1 MRPTGTDIS
10 SIMNHQWFR
19 CYGKRESPIGRL
31 FCFSYAGAGASMFRT
46 WPALL
51 PSDLELVAVQ
61 LPGREDRLKEPPAR
75 RLSILVSSIGE
86 QMQPLLDKPFSFFGH
101 SMGAILAFE
110 LARYLRDTY
119 AKPPFHLIVSGRKA
133 PHLHAAPRNLYAL
146 PQDQLLAKLKELGG
160 TDLQVFDHPEMLELV
175 LPVLRADFEICET
188 YEYIPG
194 APLPSVIT
202 ALGGTEDSETPQP
215 HLEEWR
221 QHGTGGFSLHMLPGN
236 HFFINSARLKVLQ
249 VIAAKFQPLI
259 PARRPPI
266 RSTASSSVDYPST

>member
-1 MRPTGTDIS
+1 
-10 SIMNHQWFR
+10 
-19 CYGKRESPIGRL
+19 
-31 FCFSYAGAGASMFRT
+31 MFRT

-86 QMQPLLDKPFSFFGH
+86 QIQPLLEKPFSFFGH

-110 LARYLRDTY
+110 LARYLHQVY
-119 AKPPFHLIVSGRKA
+119 AKAPVHLIVSGRKA
-133 PHLHAAPRNLYAL
+133 PHLHAAPRNLHAL
-146 PQDQLLAKLKELGG
+146 PHDQFLAKLKELGG
-160 TDLQVFDHPEMLELV
+160 TDLQVFDHPEMLELI
-175 LPVLRADFEICET
+175 LPVLRADFETCET

-202 ALGGTEDSETPQP
+202 AFGGVEDSETPEL
-215 HLEEWR
+215 HMEEWR
-221 QHGTGGFSLHMLPGN
+221 QHGTGEFSLHMMPGN

-249 VIAAKFQPLI
+249 IIAAKFENPILGGC
-259 PARRPPI
+259 PPG
-266 RSTASSSVDYPST
+266 RSTTGSSFDYQSN